1 MSRLLQVVI
10 ALVGLAITGVLGLA
24 SGRSEALQARHTL
37 IGLFTETVAAAR
49 TNCDQ
54 GLAQMAVGAL
64 QQLESLEANRLVLT
78 PRDRSDKEQSQ
89 TLLANYQDYMAEVQG
104 TIDSGACLPG
114 GVLTA
119 SNEAPGGGGGFSAE
133 SGPAPNLPS
142 SSVLGRIA
150 RDSNIELRRAE
161 EQVQVQAQVAQAQ
174 PPAPTDDATAPAAEP
189 SPSRG
194 VEDAE
199 IRARAQTRA
208 PASAYYAVLASY
220 AVDEPSTYDPE
231 RGVVAHYRQLRQT
244 VDGANV
250 RLFQTGATNRFAI
263 VVASDG
269 AGSRIDARRQVA
281 NARARGWSPEALV
294 QPAYDWTEC
303 AQPERITRQNGCVA
317 R

>member
-37 IGLFTETVAAAR
+37 IGLFTETVSAAR

-54 GLAQMAVGAL
+54 GLAQMAVAAL
-64 QQLESLEANRLVLT
+64 QQLESLEADRLVLT
-78 PRDRSDKEQSQ
+78 PGDRKNQEERQA
-89 TLLANYQDYMAEVQG
+89 LLANYQDYMAEVQG
-104 TIDSGACLPG
+104 TIDSGACLPSG
-114 GVLTA
+114 ALRA
-119 SNEAPGGGGGFSAE
+119 SNEAPGGGGFSAE
-133 SGPAPNLPS
+133 SGPAPTLPS
-142 SSVLGRIA
+142 SSVLGRVA

-161 EQVQVQAQVAQAQ
+161 EEVQVQAQVAQAQ
-174 PPAPTDDATAPAAEP
+174 PPAPAGEAAAPAD
-189 SPSRG
+189 G
-194 VEDAE
+194 VPTPGLDDLESL
-199 IRARAQTRA
+199 RARAQLR

-250 RLFQTGATNRFAI
+250 RIFQTGATNRFAI

-303 AQPERITRQNGCVA
+303 AQPERITRQSGCVA

>member
-37 IGLFTETVAAAR
+37 IGLFTQTVSAAR
-49 TNCDQ
+49 ANCDQ

-64 QQLESLEANRLVLT
+64 QQLESLEADRLVLT
-78 PRDRSDKEQSQ
+78 PRDRRDKEQSQ

-119 SNEAPGGGGGFSAE
+119 SNEAATGSGPGAL

-161 EQVQVQAQVAQAQ
+161 EQMQAQVQAQ
-174 PPAPTDDATAPAAEP
+174 PPAPADDAAAPAADGTP
-189 SPSRG
+189 TRG
-194 VEDAE
+194 MEDAE
-199 IRARAQTRA
+199 VRARAQLR
-208 PASAYYAVLASY
+208 PANAYYAVLASY
-220 AVDEPSTYDPE
+220 DVSEPSTYDPE
-231 RGVVAHYRQLRQT
+231 RGVVAHYRQLRQA

-250 RLFQTGATNRFAI
+250 RVFKTGATNRFAI

-303 AQPERITRQNGCVA
+303 AQPERITRQSGCVA

>member
-64 QQLESLEANRLVLT
+64 QQLESLEADRLVLT
-78 PRDRSDKEQSQ
+78 PRDRRDKEQSQ

-119 SNEAPGGGGGFSAE
+119 SNEAPGGGGGFNAG
-133 SGPAPNLPS
+133 SGPAPTLPS
-142 SSVLGRIA
+142 SSVLGQVA
-150 RDSNIELRRAE
+150 RESNIELRRAE

-174 PPAPTDDATAPAAEP
+174 PPASSDDAAAPASEV
-189 SPSRG
+189 STRG
-194 VEDAE
+194 LEDAE
-199 IRARAQTRA
+199 VRARAQMR

-220 AVDEPSTYDPE
+220 GVDEASTYDAE

-250 RLFQTGATNRFAI
+250 RIFQTGATNRFAI

-303 AQPERITRQNGCVA
+303 AQPERITRQSGCVA

>member
-64 QQLESLEANRLVLT
+64 QQLESLEADRLVLT
-78 PRDRSDKEQSQ
+78 PRDRRDKEQSQ

-104 TIDSGACLPG
+104 TIDSGACLSG

-119 SNEAPGGGGGFSAE
+119 SNEAPGGGGGFSTGAA
-133 SGPAPNLPS
+133 PAPTLPS
-142 SSVLGRIA
+142 SSVLGRVA
-150 RDSNIELRRAE
+150 RNIELRRAE

-174 PPAPTDDATAPAAEP
+174 PPAPAGEAEAPAAEGAP
-189 SPSRG
+189 TRG
-194 VEDAE
+194 LEDAE
-199 IRARAQTRA
+199 VRARAQMR

-220 AVDEPSTYDPE
+220 GVDEASTYDAE

-244 VDGANV
+244 VDGASV
-250 RLFQTGATNRFAI
+250 RIFQTGATNRFAI

-303 AQPERITRQNGCVA
+303 AQPERITRQNGCAA